1 MKRINQILEHPVYQ
15 QKQKRIDELEED
27 RLFCKHGVDHAL
39 DVARILYILV
49 LENQASYQ
57 KDVVYAAALLHD
69 LGRCD
74 QYEKGIPHHE
84 ASAKIA
90 EPILKDCG
98 YQEEE
103 IIWIV
108 DAIRSHEFSESTDEN
123 SLKELLF
130 RADKLSR
137 NCFDCKVEKDCY
149 WDIEQKNQTI
159 LY

>member
-15 QKQKRIDELEED
+15 QKQKRIDELEEN

-108 DAIRSHEFSESTDEN
+108 DAIRAHEFRESTDEN

-149 WDIEQKNQTI
+149 WPIEQKNQI
-159 LY
+159 IWY